1 MADTNLKEVL
11 KNITKSYGDNVVK
24 VGVEQIKEKGTL
36 SLGTPSLDFITYNSI
51 PQGCFIEVTG
61 QENSGKTLLAYLIA
75 RSYIQNEQIRN
86 PDNPRKIV
94 FIDNEYTADPDW
106 AMISTG

>member
-1 MADTNLKEVL
+1 MADTNLKKEK

-51 PQGCFIEVTG
+51 PKDALLKLP
-61 QENSGKTLLAYLIA
+61 GKKTPAKHY
-75 RSYIQNEQIRN
+75 
-86 PDNPRKIV
+86 
-94 FIDNEYTADPDW
+94 
-106 AMISTG
+106 